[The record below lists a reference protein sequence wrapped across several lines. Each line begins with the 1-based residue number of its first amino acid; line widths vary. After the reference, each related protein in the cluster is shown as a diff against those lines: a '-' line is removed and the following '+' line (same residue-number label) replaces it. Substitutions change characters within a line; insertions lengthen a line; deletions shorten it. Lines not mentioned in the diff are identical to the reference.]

1 MLNRAGPLAGLP
13 ARAGPPETAA
23 QSGTSVTGTSAS
35 RVVAPPARVV
45 APPARGAS
53 GSATSRAREA

>member
-13 ARAGPPETAA
+13 ARAGPTETAA

-35 RVVAPPARVV
+35 RVVAPPAR
-45 APPARGAS
+45 GAS

>member
-13 ARAGPPETAA
+13 ARAGPTETAA

-45 APPARGAS
+45 APPERGTSAAS
-53 GSATSRAREA
+53 PAREA